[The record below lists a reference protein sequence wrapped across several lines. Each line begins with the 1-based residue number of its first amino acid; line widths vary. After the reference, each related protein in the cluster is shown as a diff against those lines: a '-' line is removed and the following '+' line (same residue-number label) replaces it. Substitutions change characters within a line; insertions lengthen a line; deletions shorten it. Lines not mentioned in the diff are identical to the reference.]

1 MSASIIEQG
10 SEIQT
15 KNPAM
20 ILPDP
25 IALSTMTMPLSPNMN
40 QMTGITVAVE
50 YPMIDDSQLPL
61 FLIHSRPLEFNP
73 AMHGVTVLTMPDD
86 SDSAKLQKGR
96 LHCAERLSQRTIF
109 AGSQKP
115 PAVSIVNKRFS
126 KYYQALQAQ
135 TVNTIGNSDLTFNLS
150 ASTSLAGKIRILS
163 YANVVF
169 SIPFAGYRPDN
180 LECYFGPYKVQD
192 EKTWVK
198 SNEDWIQCPWV
209 PSRPIFKSSLQMD
222 GYTTLDVSINRT
234 AATQFMAPIP
244 PLYNNHHFYWRKLM
258 NLWDMF
264 PEKLSKDDPDS
275 FGDYYSVIR
284 YLNTFLEA
292 YPQSGYGV
300 YLEGNADSG
309 HIDKGVFTIHIDE
322 STDNVKFEGS
332 TLRLVPFINR
342 RETGQNL
349 FRGDNSRPEF
359 LYGLPYLE
367 VSKDYTP
374 VPV

>member
-15 KNPAM
+15 MNPAM
-20 ILPDP
+20 VLPDP
-25 IALSTMTMPLSPNMN
+25 IALSTMSMPLSPNMN

-61 FLIHSRPLEFNP
+61 FLVHSRPIEFNP
-73 AMHGVTVLTMPDD
+73 AVHAVTVVTRPNDAIDPIRM
-86 SDSAKLQKGR
+86 QGR
-96 LHCAERLSQRTIF
+96 ALCAERLSQRAIF
-109 AGSQKP
+109 AGSQRP
-115 PAVSIVNKRFS
+115 PAVSIVNKRFF

-135 TVNTIGNSDLTFNLS
+135 VVNTVGNSDLTFNLS

-163 YANVVF
+163 YSNVVF
-169 SIPFAGYRPDN
+169 SIPFAGYRPEN
-180 LECYFGPYKVQD
+180 LQCYFGPYKVQD

-198 SNEDWIQCPWV
+198 SSTDWVQCPWV
-209 PSRPIFKSSLQMD
+209 PSRPIFKTALQMD

-234 AATQFMAPIP
+234 AATQFTAPIP

-258 NLWDMF
+258 TMWDMF
-264 PEKLSKDDPDS
+264 PEKLSQDDIGS
-275 FGDYYSVIR
+275 YNQYYSAIR
-284 YLNTFLEA
+284 YLNTMLEA
-292 YPQSGYGV
+292 FPQSGYAI

-332 TLRLVPFINR
+332 TLRLTPFINR
-342 RETGQNL
+342 KETGEDL
-349 FRGDNSRPEF
+349 FRGFNSKPPF